1 MDRARRSWY
10 QIAMALRVASLK
22 GLKVSRAVQVA
33 AAAIYRWRS
42 YAARGAFRWRP
53 EEIVHIAIMNYLRV
67 TLDADCVA
75 VHIPSEAK
83 RTGANWAVLQALG
96 YINGMSDIW
105 ILYRGTVAFIEV
117 KADNGALSPD
127 QEAFLEW
134 TRARGYHGIVAR
146 SVDDVAAFLTQ
157 IGLKP

>member
-1 MDRARRSWY
+1 
-10 QIAMALRVASLK
+10 MALRIKSLK

-33 AAAIYRWRS
+33 TAAIHCWRQYR
-42 YAARGAFRWRP
+42 ARGHFKWRP
-53 EEIVHIAIMNYLRV
+53 EEIVHIAIMDYLRV

-83 RTGANWAVLQALG
+83 RSGANWAVLQSLG
-96 YINGMSDIW
+96 YINGMPDIW
-105 ILYRGTVAFIEV
+105 ILYRGTIAFIEV
-117 KADNGALSPD
+117 KSAEGRLSPD

-134 TRARGYHGIVAR
+134 TRTRGYHGTVAR
-146 SVDDVAAFLTQ
+146 NVDDVRAFLTQ